1 MEIAKILNCSR
12 STYTYYETGKTTPSI
27 SVLKLLA
34 KIYNV
39 SLMELL
45 MDESEAGQLRD
56 SSRSD
61 SFDHIKYIYDLS
73 ADERLLVGIF
83 RSATPEEQEEI
94 LQRLRPDPLRREY
107 CALWKQLPP
116 QHSPVPAD
124 DHQAGWGPEKDVA
137 C

>member
-1 MEIAKILNCSR
+1 MTNKKLCDKLRTLRENNGFKQMEIAKILNCSR

-61 SFDHIKYIYDLS
+61 SFDHIKDLS

-94 LQRLRPDPLRREY
+94 LQSANDICGL
-107 CALWKQLPP
+107 K
-116 QHSPVPAD
+116 
-124 DHQAGWGPEKDVA
+124 K
-137 C
+137 

>member
-45 MDESEAGQLRD
+45 MDESEAGPVSYTHLDVYKRQAVVL
-56 SSRSD
+56 SISRISPMMV
-61 SFDHIKYIYDLS
+61 SFVTAAMLVPPIVSIALHI
-73 ADERLLVGIF
+73 
-83 RSATPEEQEEI
+83 
-94 LQRLRPDPLRREY
+94 
-107 CALWKQLPP
+107 
-116 QHSPVPAD
+116 
-124 DHQAGWGPEKDVA
+124 
-137 C
+137 

>member
-1 MEIAKILNCSR
+1 
-12 STYTYYETGKTTPSI
+12 
-27 SVLKLLA
+27 
-34 KIYNV
+34 
-39 SLMELL
+39 

-94 LQRLRPDPLRREY
+94 LQSANDICGLKKIKPPLSSCKAPY
-107 CALWKQLPP
+107 HVLN
-116 QHSPVPAD
+116 
-124 DHQAGWGPEKDVA
+124 
-137 C
+137 

>member
-1 MEIAKILNCSR
+1 MANHFKGTNDFLAERLRQARLQAGYSQQNVADALNVNR
-12 STYTYYETGKTTPSI
+12 ATYTYYETGKTTPSI

-94 LQRLRPDPLRREY
+94 LQSANDICGL
-107 CALWKQLPP
+107 K
-116 QHSPVPAD
+116 
-124 DHQAGWGPEKDVA
+124 K
-137 C
+137 

>member
-94 LQRLRPDPLRREY
+94 LQSANDIFGL
-107 CALWKQLPP
+107 K
-116 QHSPVPAD
+116 
-124 DHQAGWGPEKDVA
+124 K
-137 C
+137 

>member
-83 RSATPEEQEEI
+83 RSATPEGQGEI
-94 LQRLRPDPLRREY
+94 LQSATAICGL
-107 CALWKQLPP
+107 K
-116 QHSPVPAD
+116 
-124 DHQAGWGPEKDVA
+124 K
-137 C
+137 

>member
-56 SSRSD
+56 SVGAIVLTTSNTSMTFRQTNGCWLAFSVLPRRKSRKKS
-61 SFDHIKYIYDLS
+61 YRVPTTS
-73 ADERLLVGIF
+73 AV
-83 RSATPEEQEEI
+83 
-94 LQRLRPDPLRREY
+94 
-107 CALWKQLPP
+107 
-116 QHSPVPAD
+116 
-124 DHQAGWGPEKDVA
+124 
-137 C
+137 

>member
-1 MEIAKILNCSR
+1 MTDKKLCVKLRTLRENNGFKQMEIAKILNCSR

-45 MDESEAGQLRD
+45 TDESEAGQFHD
-56 SSRSD
+56 SGRSE

-73 ADERLLVGIF
+73 DDERLLVGVF
-83 RSATPEEQEEI
+83 RAASPEEQEKI
-94 LQRLRPDPLRREY
+94 LQSANSICGL
-107 CALWKQLPP
+107 K
-116 QHSPVPAD
+116 
-124 DHQAGWGPEKDVA
+124 K
-137 C
+137 

>member
-1 MEIAKILNCSR
+1 MTNKKLCDKLRTLRENNGFKQMEIAKILNCSR

-45 MDESEAGQLRD
+45 MEAGQLRD

-94 LQRLRPDPLRREY
+94 LQSANDICGL
-107 CALWKQLPP
+107 K
-116 QHSPVPAD
+116 
-124 DHQAGWGPEKDVA
+124 K
-137 C
+137 